1 MLHHD
6 LLASAW
12 PAAEVLAALAGAQ
25 TLVFQGPL
33 GNQAAVQAHLVLP
46 SAAYA
51 EREGTFTNFEGR
63 VQRFR
68 VALPPLGEALPD
80 WDILAR
86 VGRALGLADPAFQAT
101 RAERVFR
108 ELAAAVPAFAGLS
121 YRSLGDA
128 GAARRRPGGPGMSA
142 VAADVLVQLGPV
154 LFVMFVVLNMGG
166 IFTWVERKQS
176 AIMQDRIG
184 ANRASIFGIRILGLL
199 HPVADAIKML
209 TKEDFMP
216 ARADRALFQWAP
228 FVSVFFALVAF
239 ASIPFGDR
247 LVIGGREIELQA
259 VTLNVGIL
267 YVLAMLSLGVYGLMM
282 AGWASAN
289 NYALLG
295 GQRAAALMI
304 SAEIAIGAS
313 IMGVVMVYGSL
324 DMQEIAR
331 AQGQPLL
338 PRFFGAWIPAWG
350 ILTQPLAFIIFLTA
364 GIAAT
369 KRIPFD
375 MPEGESEIIGYF
387 VEYSGMKFG
396 MFAMADFVET
406 VVIAGMTTAL
416 FLGGWQVPYL
426 QAGGF
431 AFPWGTTVELP
442 HLLVVALQVGAFLVK
457 VSVMIFF
464 LMLIRW
470 TLPRFRYDQ
479 AMRLGWLGL
488 FPLSLLNIVAT
499 GLVLLAFGR

>member
-1 MLHHD
+1 MSEVVGD
-6 LLASAW
+6 LLA
-12 PAAEVLAALAGAQ
+12 
-25 TLVFQGPL
+25 
-33 GNQAAVQAHLVLP
+33 
-46 SAAYA
+46 
-51 EREGTFTNFEGR
+51 
-63 VQRFR
+63 
-68 VALPPLGEALPD
+68 
-80 WDILAR
+80 
-86 VGRALGLADPAFQAT
+86 AF
-101 RAERVFR
+101 
-108 ELAAAVPAFAGLS
+108 
-121 YRSLGDA
+121 
-128 GAARRRPGGPGMSA
+128 
-142 VAADVLVQLGPV
+142 GPV
-154 LFVMFVVLNMGG
+154 AFMIFVVLNLGG
-166 IFTWVERKQS
+166 LLTWVERKQS

-209 TKEDFMP
+209 TKEDFIP
-216 ARADRALFQWAP
+216 ARADRTLFQWAP

-239 ASIPFGDR
+239 ASIPFGDTLR
-247 LVIGGREIELQA
+247 IAGREIQLQA

-267 YVLAMLSLGVYGLMM
+267 YVLAMLSLGVYGVMM

-295 GQRAAALMI
+295 CQRGAALMI
-304 SAEIAIGAS
+304 SAELAIGAA
-313 IMGVVMVYGSL
+313 IIGVVMVYGSL
-324 DMQEIAR
+324 NMQEIAR

-338 PRFFGAWIPAWG
+338 PQVFGSWIPAWG
-350 ILTQPLAFIIFLTA
+350 ILTQPLAFVLFLTA

-396 MFAMADFVET
+396 MFAMADFLET

-426 QAGGF
+426 GAAGF
-431 AFPWGTTVELP
+431 DFPWGAAIALP
-442 HLLVVALQVGAFLVK
+442 HLTVVGLQVGSFLSKLV
-457 VSVMIFF
+457 VMIWF

-488 FPLSLLNIVAT
+488 FPLAVLNIVVT
-499 GLVLLAFGR
+499 GLILLAVGS

>member
-1 MLHHD
+1 M
-6 LLASAW
+6 SG
-12 PAAEVLAALAGAQ
+12 LAG
-25 TLVFQGPL
+25 
-33 GNQAAVQAHLVLP
+33 
-46 SAAYA
+46 
-51 EREGTFTNFEGR
+51 
-63 VQRFR
+63 
-68 VALPPLGEALPD
+68 D
-80 WDILAR
+80 
-86 VGRALGLADPAFQAT
+86 
-101 RAERVFR
+101 
-108 ELAAAVPAFAGLS
+108 LAAAF
-121 YRSLGDA
+121 
-128 GAARRRPGGPGMSA
+128 
-142 VAADVLVQLGPV
+142 GPV
-154 LFVMFVVLNMGG
+154 AFVMFVVLNLGG
-166 IFTWVERKQS
+166 ILTWVERKQS

-184 ANRASIFGIRILGLL
+184 ANRASIFGIRMFGLL

-216 ARADRALFQWAP
+216 ARADRLLFTLAP
-228 FVSVFFALVAF
+228 FVSVFFGLAAF
-239 ASIPFGDR
+239 ASIPFGDTLR
-247 LVIGGREIELQA
+247 IAGREIELQA

-324 DMQEIAR
+324 NMQEIAR
-331 AQGQPLL
+331 GQGQPLL
-338 PRFFGAWIPAWG
+338 PQIFGSWIPAWG
-350 ILTQPLAFIIFLTA
+350 LLTQPLAFFLFLTA
-364 GIAAT
+364 GIATT
-369 KRIPFD
+369 KRVPFD

-387 VEYSGMKFG
+387 VEYSGMKFA
-396 MFAMADFVET
+396 MFMMADYLET
-406 VVIAGMTTAL
+406 VVVAGMTTAL

-431 AFPWGTTVELP
+431 VFPWGATVALP
-442 HLLVVALQVGAFLVK
+442 HLAVVALQVGTFLFK
-457 VSVMIFF
+457 VVVMLWI

-488 FPLSLLNIVAT
+488 FPLSILNIVVT
-499 GLVLLAFGR
+499 GFILLVVSG